1 MPKNGEIMKK
11 IVRGGVVNTKTF
23 FSDNKI
29 TLIFITFFTVGISIG
44 ALSLGLFEEKS
55 IITLKLIEKYFN
67 ENSSLSI
74 IELMSRN
81 VLSSLIYLFIIY
93 CCGLCAIGLP
103 IIAIIPL
110 IKGISIGMIIS
121 YQYIFNEIK
130 GFLYSLN
137 IIFLPTAI
145 FVCILNFAYCEGIN
159 MSIKVSGSVFNLNQR
174 DNNNSLT
181 FIKFTKRFI
190 IFAVAIIIISLIEA
204 LLTGVFSKYY

>member
-1 MPKNGEIMKK
+1 MNKK
-11 IVRGGVVNTKTF
+11 VRGSVISTKVF
-23 FSDNKI
+23 LNDNKF
-29 TLIFITFFTVGISIG
+29 TLIFITLFTIGISFG
-44 ALSLGLFEEKS
+44 SLSLGLFEEKS
-55 IITLKLIEKYFN
+55 LVTIKLIEKYLN

-74 IELMSRN
+74 IELISRN
-81 VLSSLIYLFIIY
+81 ILSSLIYLLAIY

-121 YQYIFNEIK
+121 YEYIFNGIK

-137 IIFLPTAI
+137 ILFLPTAI

-159 MSIKVSGSVFNLNQR
+159 MSLNVSGSVFNFKGRENKS
-174 DNNNSLT
+174 NIT

-190 IFAVAIIIISLIEA
+190 IFAVGIILISLIEGV
-204 LLTGVFSKYY
+204 LTGIFSKYY